1 MTNDDTLHETNP
13 GEISFTLA
21 SSWARITE
29 PPVGEELRYLQA
41 TSLYSVL
48 FMLTPDEHPV
58 HAVPALIYLRGQ
70 RPFYGV
76 DGSPSLKVWVYLP
89 MRSTTTTTSSSN
101 DHQPNNQPPTHPTN
115 QPTST
120 ITASLPGP
128 SNASEMVSFDTQ
140 SQHLEFESQNRSCE
154 QCEVFECQEGCDSI

>member
-1 MTNDDTLHETNP
+1 
-13 GEISFTLA
+13 
-21 SSWARITE
+21 
-29 PPVGEELRYLQA
+29 
-41 TSLYSVL
+41 
-48 FMLTPDEHPV
+48 MLTPDEHPV

-89 MRSTTTTTSSSN
+89 MGSTTTTTSSSN

-154 QCEVFECQEGCDSI
+154 QCEVFECQEGCDSIQKMGEMQANSYALEVYTDSGASKTNNNVE